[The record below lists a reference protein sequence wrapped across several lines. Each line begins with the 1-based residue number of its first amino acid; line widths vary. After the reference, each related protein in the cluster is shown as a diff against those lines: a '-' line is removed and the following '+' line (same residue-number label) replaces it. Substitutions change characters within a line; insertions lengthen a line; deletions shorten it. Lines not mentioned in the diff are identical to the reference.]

1 MENKKLTKEE
11 MSQIETIKQ
20 KSQAIIQEL
29 GQIELLNLD
38 LKSRKDNALAF
49 LGELRQEEKDLA
61 QALEAA
67 YGKGTIN
74 LDKGEF
80 LPFVEEVE
88 EEVEVVK

>member
-1 MENKKLTKEE
+1 MENKKLTQEE
-11 MSQIETIKQ
+11 LSQIETVKQ

-49 LGELRQEEKDLA
+49 LEELKQEEKELA

-74 LDKGEF
+74 LEKGEF
-80 LPFVEEVE
+80 TSFVEEA
-88 EEVEVVK
+88 EVVE